1 MLPMAVAV
9 MKTVRLR
16 FRAVDVAVDAMILQR
31 SQFPLQTADAAMGLH
46 ARGMRATAVLRGRR
60 RDAAAAPGIPGIEL
74 AETAAVA
81 AAAMGITDMA
91 AMAAMKCTAAAAVA
105 NGTIR

>member
-1 MLPMAVAV
+1 MAVAV

-46 ARGMRATAVLRGRR
+46 ARGMRVTAVLRGRR
-60 RDAAAAPGIPGIEL
+60 RDVVAAPGIPGIEL

-91 AMAAMKCTAAAAVA
+91 AMKCTAAAAVA

>member
-9 MKTVRLR
+9 MKTVRLC

-81 AAAMGITDMA
+81 AMGITD
-91 AMAAMKCTAAAAVA
+91 MAAMKCTAAAAVA